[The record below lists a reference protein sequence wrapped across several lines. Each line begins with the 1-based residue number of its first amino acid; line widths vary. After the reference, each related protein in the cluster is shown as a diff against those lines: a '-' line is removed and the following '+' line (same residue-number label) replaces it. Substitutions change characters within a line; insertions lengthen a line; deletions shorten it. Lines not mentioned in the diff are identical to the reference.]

1 MKLEMVQVYINKQ
14 LLFFLK
20 KRVFLIWWFLFLKK
34 LGKGPSSYV
43 FRSSTDGLLQSWIG
57 DQIEVLQTVFFS
69 SEFHEQRYL
78 ELYSPVSYQS
88 SIYGFLEF
96 HERTNHPY
104 VDGIF
109 SE

>member
-1 MKLEMVQVYINKQ
+1 MMI
-14 LLFFLK
+14 FISK
-20 KRVFLIWWFLFLKK
+20 KTR
-34 LGKGPSSYV
+34 KGSKFICFPK
-43 FRSSTDGLLQSWIG
+43 FDGRPFTELDRRSNRSFTDS
-57 DQIEVLQTVFFS
+57 FFS